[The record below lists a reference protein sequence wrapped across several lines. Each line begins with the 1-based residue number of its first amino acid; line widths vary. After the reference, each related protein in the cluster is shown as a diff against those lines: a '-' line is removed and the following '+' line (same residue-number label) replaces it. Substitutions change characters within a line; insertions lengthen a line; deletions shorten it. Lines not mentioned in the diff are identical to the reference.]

1 MQLNLTSEVPIY
13 LQIAQSIENDIVRGV
28 FPEETQIPS
37 TTEVSLT
44 YKINPATVAKGF
56 NLLVDDGL
64 IYKKRGVG
72 MFVSPGAKERL
83 LERRRKDFYEKYIRS
98 LLEEAERLGI
108 RREDLIHMLER
119 GNDQ

>member
-1 MQLNLTSEVPIY
+1 MQLNLSGEIPIY

-83 LERRRKDFYEKYIRS
+83 LERRRTEFYEKYIRS

-108 RREDLIHMLER
+108 RREDLIDMLER

>member
-1 MQLNLTSEVPIY
+1 MQLNLSGEIPIY

-72 MFVSPGAKERL
+72 MFVSPGAKEHL
-83 LERRRKDFYEKYIRS
+83 LERRRTEFYEKYIRS

-108 RREDLIHMLER
+108 RREDLIDMLER